1 MFSEIL
7 PTLDIEGQRTRLDE
21 VTTDDVATTLRKSR
35 FTPADFATL
44 ISPAAQF
51 FLEPMAQ
58 RSHQLTIQRFG
69 RVIQLFIPLY
79 ISNLCYNKCTYCG
92 FSVDKKY
99 PRRILNDDEIIAE
112 AQVLQSRGFQHVIVL
127 TGEAEDKVGT
137 AYIAH
142 AITLMRPYFSS
153 ISIEVQPMNE
163 TDYIK
168 MREVGVDSLTLFQE
182 TYHPDAYATY
192 HLAGKK
198 KHFSNRLDAVDAGA
212 KAGFYRIALGALLG
226 LTDWRYDA
234 LALCQHL
241 IYLQKKY
248 WRTQYGISFP
258 RIKDMGSEFDIE
270 HPVSDRDI
278 VQFITA
284 FRLCFPDLGIT
295 LSTRES
301 ATLRD
306 QLLPLGITQMSAES
320 NTAPGGYS
328 GMDTEPQFETSD
340 HRSLGEIRETLAG
353 LGYESVMK
361 DWVHFA
367 VT

>member
-1 MFSEIL
+1 VFSEIL
-7 PTLDIEGQRTRLDE
+7 PTLDIEGRRNRLYE
-21 VTTDDVATTLRKSR
+21 VTSANVAATLRKSR
-35 FTPADFATL
+35 FTPADFPIL
-44 ISPAAQF
+44 ISPAAQGS
-51 FLEPMAQ
+51 LEPMAQ
-58 RSHQLTIQRFG
+58 LAHQLTVQRFG

-99 PRRILNDDEIIAE
+99 PRRILNDSEIIAE
-112 AQVLQSRGFQHVIVL
+112 AKVLQARGFQHVIVL

-137 AYIAH
+137 DYIAH

-163 TDYIK
+163 SDYLK

-198 KHFSNRLDAVDAGA
+198 KHFSNRLDAVDAGSS
-212 KAGFYRIALGALLG
+212 AGFYRIALGALLG

-234 LALCQHL
+234 LALSQHL
-241 IYLQKKY
+241 VYLQKKY

-258 RIKDMGSEFDIE
+258 RIKDMGSDFDIQ
-270 HPVSDRDI
+270 HPVTDRDI

-306 QLLPLGITQMSAES
+306 QLVPLGITQMSAES
-320 NTAPGGYS
+320 NTSPGGYS
-328 GMDTEPQFETSD
+328 GMDAEPQFETSD
-340 HRSLGEIRETLAG
+340 HRSLAEIRDALAE

-361 DWVHFA
+361 DWVQA
-367 VT
+367 A